1 MTSFFLYDII
11 NPRKAVKR
19 MKIKGAIFDMDGTLI
34 DSMYTWRHRGDI
46 YLKSLGLQP
55 REDLHLDVRKA
66 GFLKAPQL
74 IKDEYGLTADTDE
87 ISAEMMKVV
96 ENYYKYDSTLKN
108 GTAEFLKAL
117 KDNGVKM
124 CIATATD
131 RHMVESGLEHCSIR
145 DYFDGIFTCGELK
158 TNKTEPLIFEKA
170 LEHLGTDKEN
180 TVIFED
186 ALYAIETAKRS
197 GFFTA
202 GIYDEQEPEQ
212 EKLRSL
218 CDIFVYDLRDTLGFL
233 L

>member
-1 MTSFFLYDII
+1 
-11 NPRKAVKR
+11 
-19 MKIKGAIFDMDGTLI
+19 MKIKGAIFDVDGTLI

-46 YLKSLGLQP
+46 YLKSLGLHP

-66 GFLKAPQL
+66 GFLKAPKL
-74 IKDEYGLTADTDE
+74 LKDEYNLTADTDE
-87 ISAEMMKVV
+87 ISNKMMKVV
-96 ENYYKYDSTLKN
+96 EDYYKNEAVLKN

-131 RHMVESGLEHCSIR
+131 RYMVEPGLAHCSIL

-170 LEHLGTDKEN
+170 LDYLGTDKQN
-180 TVIFED
+180 TLIFED
-186 ALYAIETAKRS
+186 ALYAVESAKKA
-197 GFFTA
+197 GFFVA

-212 EKLRSL
+212 EKMRSL
-218 CDIFVYDLRDTLGFL
+218 CDVFVYDLRDTLEL
-233 L
+233 LL